1 MRHRVAGKKL
11 NRSTGH
17 RRALR
22 RNLITELFRHDRI
35 ETTEAK
41 AQAIRAEAEK
51 LITLAKQ
58 GEPERVIERVNSGD
72 VEALVSLVR
81 RRNAERLLA
90 LAEAGD
96 SDAVKSLAT
105 GLALHA
111 RRQVMRTVADKEVV
125 DRLIHEIAPEYL
137 DRPGG
142 YTRVVKLGPRLGDNA
157 PMVFLELVK

>member
-1 MRHRVAGKKL
+1 
-11 NRSTGH
+11 
-17 RRALR
+17 
-22 RNLITELFRHDRI
+22 
-35 ETTEAK
+35 
-41 AQAIRAEAEK
+41 
-51 LITLAKQ
+51 LITLAKR

-81 RRNAERLLA
+81 RRNAERLMA

-96 SDAVKSLAT
+96 SDAVKTLAT
-105 GLALHA
+105 ALALHA

-125 DRLIHEIAPEYL
+125 DRLIHEIASEYL

>member
-1 MRHRVAGKKL
+1 M
-11 NRSTGH
+11 GH

-41 AQAIRAEAEK
+41 AQAIRSEAEK
-51 LITLAKQ
+51 LITLAKR

-81 RRNAERLLA
+81 RRNAERLMA

-96 SDAVKSLAT
+96 SDAVKTLAT
-105 GLALHA
+105 ALALHA

-125 DRLIHEIAPEYL
+125 DRLIHEIASEYL